1 MLRMPTHT
9 QVVAAPQVSRNQ
21 GYKDIQ
27 VRGMAWSKGLEA
39 LKQSRADEKPF
50 QPPPGTQGRQGSRNQ
65 RRKGTRDSKDIHG
78 YTGLPQRKCKKP
90 HASAPEPTTSL
101 IQSNH

>member
-39 LKQSRADEKPF
+39 LKQSRADESHSSLHQEHKEGREAGVKEEKVPGIVRTSTATLGYPKESVRSLMLQHQS
-50 QPPPGTQGRQGSRNQ
+50 QP
-65 RRKGTRDSKDIHG
+65 
-78 YTGLPQRKCKKP
+78 L
-90 HASAPEPTTSL
+90 A
-101 IQSNH
+101 